1 MGRGNGMSLLLHH
14 RELKKVRV
22 RESGD
27 VVWFF
32 LLVSNLIHY
41 WD

>member
-27 VVWFF
+27 FVGFF
-32 LLVSNLIHY
+32 C
-41 WD
+41 